1 MLTPPPGAACARSY
15 CRPKER
21 GCRYT
26 AHKRRRIAGRPCGK
40 VVFFNGGSG
49 SRRGTFSCP
58 RHPQRVSG
66 ELQSR
71 ELIDCRPY
79 CRPAPLG
86 PSLKNGCRHTHCWR
100 CSGYLGRSAD
110 RVRAYNATR
119 NAQKCAPIAKTHH
132 IMQFLLAQG
141 QRTYCRRVVGVR
153 SHIIIR
159 TSYRSDGRRRDRAL
173 LPRAHGS
180 QLSSSLRFQQSAPS
194 RCPTRGLVQA
204 TCMLINVHAL

>member
-1 MLTPPPGAACARSY
+1 MGDDHLGGGHDPPKWMIIYLGGGSGPPQVDDHPPGGGGGGGGGGCCAPPPPAACARSY

-79 CRPAPLG
+79 CRPAPLA
-86 PSLKNGCRHTHCWR
+86 PVFKERM
-100 CSGYLGRSAD
+100 SAH
-110 RVRAYNATR
+110 
-119 NAQKCAPIAKTHH
+119 P
-132 IMQFLLAQG
+132 LLALL
-141 QRTYCRRVVGVR
+141 RVFRSIRR
-153 SHIIIR
+153 
-159 TSYRSDGRRRDRAL
+159 
-173 LPRAHGS
+173 P
-180 QLSSSLRFQQSAPS
+180 
-194 RCPTRGLVQA
+194 CTR
-204 TCMLINVHAL
+204 I

>member
-1 MLTPPPGAACARSY
+1 MSVHRSQKTPYSRAAVW
-15 CRPKER
+15 E
-21 GCRYT
+21 
-26 AHKRRRIAGRPCGK
+26 GR
-40 VVFFNGGSG
+40 FNGGSG

-141 QRTYCRRVVGVR
+141 QRTYCSSRCEITYNYTHELPVRRTEAR
-153 SHIIIR
+153 PSALA
-159 TSYRSDGRRRDRAL
+159 TRAWL
-173 LPRAHGS
+173 AAVLVSQVSAECTVQMPHARPRAGD
-180 QLSSSLRFQQSAPS
+180 
-194 RCPTRGLVQA
+194 
-204 TCMLINVHAL
+204 MHAN